1 MPSPPKECTNMI
13 ANIIIGLVI
22 VCLFVLAVRHVLKKH
37 SNGGCDCGCGCGCD
51 CCSAKKQTDPKAGK

>member
-1 MPSPPKECTNMI
+1 MI

-22 VCLFVLAVRHVLKKH
+22 VCLFVLAVRHALKKH

-51 CCSAKKQTDPKAGK
+51 CCSAKKQVETKAAK